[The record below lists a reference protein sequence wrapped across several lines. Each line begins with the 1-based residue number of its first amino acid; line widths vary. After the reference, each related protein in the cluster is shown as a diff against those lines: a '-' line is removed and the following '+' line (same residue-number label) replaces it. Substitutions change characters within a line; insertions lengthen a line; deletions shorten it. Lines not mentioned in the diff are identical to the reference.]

1 MDFLLAILEIQY
13 FNHFSV
19 FIENLKEIIEK
30 SKEEQIELS
39 RKIKDI
45 EANLADAK
53 GYRERQLKEAKEN
66 MQRLKT
72 KSDKSRKEW
81 QQREQV

>member
-1 MDFLLAILEIQY
+1 MLAILEIQY